1 MIRKSYLQFIQFVI
15 GILSIAFIIYYIY
28 TNQKAVDLLSKLRVS
43 TIGFLVL
50 MHFIAISN
58 QAIIGWYLL
67 RSAGEKI
74 LFRQYYWV
82 NGFSMLCNYLPLQA
96 SMIVRGGV
104 LWTKYH
110 IKAELFI
117 SVLAFSF
124 LLSQAVFSL
133 MGALAIFSAGL
144 NTAMFLIL
152 LLVALLSL
160 VTILS
165 PLHTLL
171 FKFLKKNVMN
181 SVYVRLKSMRVF
193 VPAFVIILVGFVFLC
208 IRYLILFR
216 GLDYAVPFSRCVI
229 LGCASGL
236 STLIRLTPAGLGIRE
251 GLTGLIAYGI
261 RFDIT
266 VSILIVILDRIISL
280 IAIVPIGVLS
290 WFKLKSS

>member
-1 MIRKSYLQFIQFVI
+1 MNKTYIRYIQFGVGIFAIVFIVYYLYKNQTVIKQLEGLRPSTIAFI
-15 GILSIAFIIYYIY
+15 GIL
-28 TNQKAVDLLSKLRVS
+28 
-43 TIGFLVL
+43 
-50 MHFIAISN
+50 HFIAILN

-67 RSAGEKI
+67 RAAGVNI
-74 LFRQYYWV
+74 RFGQYYWV
-82 NGFSMLCNYLPLQA
+82 NAFSMLCNYLPLQA

-133 MGALAIFSAGL
+133 MGALAVFYAGL
-144 NTAMFLIL
+144 NTATFLIL
-152 LLVALLSL
+152 LLIALVSL

-171 FKFLKKNVMN
+171 FKLLKKNVMN

-208 IRYLILFR
+208 IRYLILFE
-216 GLDYAVPFSRCVI
+216 GLDYTVPFSRCVI

-236 STLIRLTPAGLGIRE
+236 STLIRLTPGGLGIRE

>member
-1 MIRKSYLQFIQFVI
+1 MNKTLIRYIQFVV
-15 GILSIAFIIYYIY
+15 GILAIIFIIYYLY
-28 TNQKAVDLLSKLRVS
+28 KNQTAIKQLGGLGLS
-43 TIGFLVL
+43 TITSIGLLHV
-50 MHFIAISN
+50 IAILN

-67 RSAGEKI
+67 RSAGVKI
-74 LFRQYYWV
+74 LFGQYYWV

-104 LWTKYH
+104 LWTKYN

-133 MGALAIFSAGL
+133 VGALAVFFAGL
-144 NTAMFLIL
+144 NTATFLIL
-152 LLVALLSL
+152 LLVALVSL
-160 VTILS
+160 VSILS

-171 FKFLKKNVMN
+171 FKLFKRNVMN

-193 VPAFVIILVGFVFLC
+193 VPAFVIILIGFVFLC
-208 IRYLILFR
+208 IRYLILFQ
-216 GLDYAVPFSRCVI
+216 GLDYSVPFSKCVI

-261 RFDIT
+261 HFDIT